1 MGYSDI
7 ARRREQYVDVI
18 RPKNPNMD
26 INAELL
32 DAFR

>member
-1 MGYSDI
+1 MGPCVI
-7 ARRREQYVDVI
+7 AHRREQYVYVI

-32 DAFR
+32 GAVR